1 MPFVHLLEYVHV
13 AIFVI
18 GVVATIF
25 GFVAIARGIA
35 PALWRLGNGL
45 ANRQIAL
52 FAKGDNVSSLRH
64 LLLDSKLIR
73 NRNIIEVTRAED
85 IGRAEDSTVYIVFWH
100 DWANDIDEILRQKP
114 DSCALIVYSPYDR
127 EKIPTERMKQLD
139 GKRHTAVTNFRGRLL
154 NDIIVSMITTSE

>member
-1 MPFVHLLEYVHV
+1 MPLVHLLEYVHL

-35 PALWRLGNGL
+35 PALWRLGNGF

-73 NRNIIEVTRAED
+73 NKNIIEVTRA
-85 IGRAEDSTVYIVFWH
+85 
-100 DWANDIDEILRQKP
+100 NLQ
-114 DSCALIVYSPYDR
+114 
-127 EKIPTERMKQLD
+127 
-139 GKRHTAVTNFRGRLL
+139 GRLQH
-154 NDIIVSMITTSE
+154 S